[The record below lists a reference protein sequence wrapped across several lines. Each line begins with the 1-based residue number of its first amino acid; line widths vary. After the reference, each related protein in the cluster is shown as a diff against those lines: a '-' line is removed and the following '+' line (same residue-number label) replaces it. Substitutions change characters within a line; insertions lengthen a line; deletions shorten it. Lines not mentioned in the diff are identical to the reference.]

1 MGYGYHN
8 CKLFWRAIQKYG
20 WDNIQHI
27 VLMDNLS
34 KEIACECEKY
44 LIRKYKSNQAKFGY
58 NNSFGGESGSCG
70 YVFTMEQRAKVSN
83 SLRGHVVSEE
93 TRRKIG
99 QANSVALKGRKV
111 PQEVKDK
118 ISKHSARGF
127 LGKHR
132 TDEAIK
138 TLENSDTTVENVSE
152 LASLYICQLNLKNRS
167 NRQIE
172 RVEDEL
178 DDILPYYTKY
188 REIKTRYQLN
198 QTTEGEV
205 IQGIKNVC
213 REIQQFIDALY
224 SGTDMNKERICI
236 NKMIEQMHEK
246 YSK

>member
-1 MGYGYHN
+1 MD
-8 CKLFWRAIQKYG
+8 LLAI
-20 WDNIQHI
+20 D
-27 VLMDNLS
+27 D
-34 KEIACECEKY
+34 
-44 LIRKYKSNQAKFGY
+44 
-58 NNSFGGESGSCG
+58 
-70 YVFTMEQRAKVSN
+70 
-83 SLRGHVVSEE
+83 
-93 TRRKIG
+93 
-99 QANSVALKGRKV
+99 
-111 PQEVKDK
+111 
-118 ISKHSARGF
+118 
-127 LGKHR
+127 
-132 TDEAIK
+132 AIK

-178 DDILPYYTKY
+178 EDILPYYTKY

>member
-1 MGYGYHN
+1 MD
-8 CKLFWRAIQKYG
+8 LLAI
-20 WDNIQHI
+20 
-27 VLMDNLS
+27 
-34 KEIACECEKY
+34 
-44 LIRKYKSNQAKFGY
+44 
-58 NNSFGGESGSCG
+58 
-70 YVFTMEQRAKVSN
+70 
-83 SLRGHVVSEE
+83 
-93 TRRKIG
+93 
-99 QANSVALKGRKV
+99 
-111 PQEVKDK
+111 
-118 ISKHSARGF
+118 
-127 LGKHR
+127 
-132 TDEAIK
+132 DEAIK